1 MKAGDSDD
9 LKTRVR
15 GLIGTTLVFSVFT
28 NLLMLT
34 GPLFMLQVY
43 DRVLAS
49 RSEETLVALF
59 ALVAALYFFYW
70 LLEFARGRVISRV
83 GARLQDAFS
92 APAFRAVVAR
102 AARRT
107 PAQPGNLQDLDTV
120 RTVFASPVILALFD
134 IPWTPL
140 FLAAIFIFPPIL
152 GWVATAGGAILIVAA
167 ILNQVLTSRRIAQ
180 AGEQAQVAN
189 RLARQAE
196 TAGDYVMAQGMG
208 AALMRRWSGLQTTA
222 MDQSMTASDWT
233 GSFSSFIRAFRLFLQ
248 SAILAV
254 GAWFVLQNELT
265 AGAMI
270 AASILLGRALAPIDV
285 GVSQWSVVQRARGSW
300 QAIRTLVEGAGRTG
314 PETDLPA
321 PAASLSVNSVTLI
334 LGRGEKPVLDR
345 VSFEVGPGQ
354 ALGIIGRSGAG
365 KSTLARVLTGL
376 EEPTAGEV
384 RLDGAT
390 LSQYGPERLGS
401 YLGYLPQDVFFFDGT
416 VAENIAQMAERPDDA
431 KVVAAAKKARAHEI
445 ILSLPQGYDT
455 PLSGFAVALSGGQK
469 QRLGLARALYND
481 PVLLV
486 LDEPNSALDADG
498 SEALNAAVTAMKA
511 ENRAIIIMT
520 HRPMAI
526 STCDTLLV
534 LEGGRVAGSG
544 PRDEVVKKLMKNA
557 GAVQRVVQ
565 GAPA

>member
-1 MKAGDSDD
+1 
-9 LKTRVR
+9 
-15 GLIGTTLVFSVFT
+15 
-28 NLLMLT
+28 
-34 GPLFMLQVY
+34 
-43 DRVLAS
+43 
-49 RSEETLVALF
+49 
-59 ALVAALYFFYW
+59 
-70 LLEFARGRVISRV
+70 
-83 GARLQDAFS
+83 
-92 APAFRAVVAR
+92 
-102 AARRT
+102 
-107 PAQPGNLQDLDTV
+107 
-120 RTVFASPVILALFD
+120 
-134 IPWTPL
+134 
-140 FLAAIFIFPPIL
+140 
-152 GWVATAGGAILIVAA
+152 
-167 ILNQVLTSRRIAQ
+167 
-180 AGEQAQVAN
+180 
-189 RLARQAE
+189 
-196 TAGDYVMAQGMG
+196 
-208 AALMRRWSGLQTTA
+208 
-222 MDQSMTASDWT
+222 
-233 GSFSSFIRAFRLFLQ
+233 
-248 SAILAV
+248 
-254 GAWFVLQNELT
+254 
-265 AGAMI
+265 
-270 AASILLGRALAPIDV
+270 
-285 GVSQWSVVQRARGSW
+285 VSQWSVVQRARGSW
-300 QAIRTLVEGAGRTG
+300 QAIRKLVEGAGRTG
-314 PETDLPA
+314 PETDLPP
-321 PAASLSVNSVTLI
+321 PAALLNVNAVTLI

-455 PLSGFAVALSGGQK
+455 PLSGAAVALSGGQK